1 MDEGKERTSNRQ
13 ARERLHF
20 LHEHGIQKGRGELL
34 IQLYRR
40 EIHELS
46 LVGASKVI
54 SQDLGIP
61 VGVQTIRT
69 LRVKQSKQEK
79 GFGTGGGR
87 VESTVE
93 PLPSPGNSLEQAGLP
108 DGLNGFKPL
117 DVFADENQIK
127 PNLIRW
133 AAPKKS

>member
-1 MDEGKERTSNRQ
+1 MDEGKDCTSNRQ
-13 ARERLHF
+13 ARERLLF

-34 IQLYRR
+34 IQLYSR

-54 SQDLGIP
+54 TQDLGIP

-69 LRVKQSKQEK
+69 LRIKQREQKK
-79 GFGTGGGR
+79 GVGTGGER
-87 VESTVE
+87 TESKME
-93 PLPSPGNSLEQAGLP
+93 PIPSPEDSPKQSLTP
-108 DGLNGFKPL
+108 DILKGFKPL
-117 DVFADENQIK
+117 DVFAAENQIK

-133 AAPKKS
+133 AAQNKS